1 MRGIVAA
8 FLLLLAVPAQ
18 AGGLIEE
25 DIRLPARFAGLFG
38 PRTLSLSALVVRPD
52 DGGRHPLAILSHGAP
67 RNEYDR
73 HTRSPRDQLD
83 KARELARRGW
93 VTVAVMRRGYG
104 ESEGEYAE
112 DYGRCSAP
120 SYEPA
125 GRAAA
130 EDLRETVRLM
140 AEKPYV
146 DAGTVIAV
154 GHSAGGFASVALAA
168 DPPPGL
174 KAVVSF
180 AGGRGSPRPDEVCGP
195 EVLADTYARFGQTA
209 RVPMLWVYAE
219 NDHYI
224 GPALAR
230 RLHAAFT
237 RAGGRAEM
245 AMLPPFGEDGH
256 KLFSTKGASLWT
268 AQLDAFLAREGL
280 AQTAPAVA
288 APPRAPTLPPEQA
301 VTIPVRG
308 EVTESFYLTQ
318 PATSPKAILILFP
331 GGGGAIEVR
340 EPVPPP
346 EKAGNFLARSRAL
359 LAERGFVVATLD
371 APSDSADGIPEH
383 FRVSATHAEDVA
395 KVAAWLRERHNLPVW
410 LVGTSRGT
418 LSAANA
424 ALRLGAGIDGLVLTS
439 SVTRTSKQ
447 GPHSLLSMDLDRI
460 TIPTLVLSHA
470 NDGCSR
476 SPALDGPRLADKI
489 GAARKAYVEL
499 TGGAEPQSPPCE
511 GRSHHGFIGQEDEV
525 VGVIAGFVAG
535 ER

>member
-1 MRGIVAA
+1 MRLILAA

-120 SYEPA
+120 AYEPA

-130 EDLRETVRLM
+130 EDLRETARLM
-140 AEKPYV
+140 AEKSYV

-174 KAVVSF
+174 KAAVIF

-230 RLHAAFT
+230 RLYAAFT
-237 RAGGRAEM
+237 GAGGRADLV
-245 AMLPPFGEDGH
+245 MLPPFGEDGH
-256 KLFSTKGASLWT
+256 KLFSTKGAHLWT
-268 AQLDAFLAREGL
+268 AQLDAFLVREGL
-280 AQTAPAVA
+280 AQAAPAVA
-288 APPRAPTLPPEQA
+288 APPRASALPPEQA

-308 EVTESFYLTQ
+308 EVTESFYLTL
-318 PATSPKAILILFP
+318 PAAPPKAILILFP
-331 GGGGAIEVR
+331 GGGGAIDVR
-340 EPVPPP
+340 EPVPSP
-346 EKAGNFLARSRAL
+346 ERAGNFLARSRAL

-371 APSDSADGIPEH
+371 APSDSADGMPEH
-383 FRVSATHAEDVA
+383 FRVSATHAEDVG
-395 KVAAWLRERHNLPVW
+395 KVAAWLKARYKLPVW

-418 LSAANA
+418 LSAANGT
-424 ALRLGAGIDGLVLTS
+424 LRLGAEIDGLVLTS
-439 SVTRTSKQ
+439 TVTRASRQ
-447 GPHSLLSMDLDRI
+447 GPFSVLAMELDKI
-460 TIPTLVLSHA
+460 TQPTLVMSQA
-470 NDGCSR
+470 ADGCSR
-476 SPALDGPRLADKI
+476 SPAVDGPKLTEKI
-489 GAARKAYVEL
+489 GASRKAFVEL
-499 TGGAEPQSPPCE
+499 TGGGEPQSPPCE
-511 GRSHHGFIGQEDEV
+511 GRSHHGFIGQEDEA
-525 VGVIAGFVAG
+525 VGVVVGFVAG
-535 ER
+535 E